1 MSHSACQLHSN
12 TYYTLL
18 ASGAHSLCA
27 RSGVRMYYSC
37 KTQAMGGGTS
47 GNISVVIGDLLASG
61 SHIAHCI
68 SADIRMS
75 KGVALEVR
83 NKFGGV
89 DLLKSQNLGVGN
101 VGVTTY
107 GHNSDGDPVFIFHLV
122 HNPYLVTVFILI
134 LTICILIL
142 YSVICICNCSRLLN
156 VENSITE
163 YKALCTYFPYFH
175 FSMIVRKN
183 QRNEGC

>member
-1 MSHSACQLHSN
+1 MH
-12 TYYTLL
+12 
-18 ASGAHSLCA
+18 
-27 RSGVRMYYSC
+27 YSY
-37 KTQAMGGGTS
+37 KKQAMAGRAS

-68 SADIRMS
+68 SADIKMS

-83 NKFGGV
+83 NKFGGL

-122 HNPYLVTVFILI
+122 IIHI
-134 LTICILIL
+134 
-142 YSVICICNCSRLLN
+142 
-156 VENSITE
+156 
-163 YKALCTYFPYFH
+163 
-175 FSMIVRKN
+175 
-183 QRNEGC
+183 

>member
-1 MSHSACQLHSN
+1 M
-12 TYYTLL
+12 
-18 ASGAHSLCA
+18 
-27 RSGVRMYYSC
+27 
-37 KTQAMGGGTS
+37 KQAMAGGTS

-68 SADIRMS
+68 SADIKMS

-122 HNPYLVTVFILI
+122 NNPHLVAIFILI
-134 LTICILIL
+134 FTICGH
-142 YSVICICNCSRLLN
+142 LLN

-163 YKALCTYFPYFH
+163 YKALCTYFPYYH
-175 FSMIVRKN
+175 FSIIVRKN
-183 QRNEGC
+183 QRNGGC

>member
-1 MSHSACQLHSN
+1 MPTDPARKLTRFVSVRFPDFVWTIAAYQLHSN

-27 RSGVRMYYSC
+27 RCGVRMYYSC
-37 KTQAMGGGTS
+37 KKQAMACGTS

-83 NKFGGV
+83 NKFGGL

-122 HNPYLVTVFILI
+122 NNPHLVAIFILI
-134 LTICILIL
+134 LTICIFDL
-142 YSVICICNCSRLLN
+142 VFCIFVFVVAC
-156 VENSITE
+156 
-163 YKALCTYFPYFH
+163 
-175 FSMIVRKN
+175 
-183 QRNEGC
+183 